1 MLHIRDNAEQAV
13 RQLLKRVAKERGTK
27 LEALDYMDDG
37 TPIQLAISIDSDAGS
52 AVFDFEGTG
61 PEMIGQSIRLVRAD
75 RPDQFLGNLNCPLSV
90 TYSAII
96 YCLRSMVDMD
106 VRS

>member
-27 LEALDYMDDG
+27 LDALDYMDDG
-37 TPIQLAISIDSDAGS
+37 TPIQLAVSIDSEAGS

-61 PEMIGQSIRLVRAD
+61 PETIGELFDAHAGK
-75 RPDQFLGNLNCPLSV
+75 L
-90 TYSAII
+90 
-96 YCLRSMVDMD
+96 
-106 VRS
+106 